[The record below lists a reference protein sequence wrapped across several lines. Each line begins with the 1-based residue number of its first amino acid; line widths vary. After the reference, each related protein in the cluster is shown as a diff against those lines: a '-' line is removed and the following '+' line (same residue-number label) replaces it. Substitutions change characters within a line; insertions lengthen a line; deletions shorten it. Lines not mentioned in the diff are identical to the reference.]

1 MNTRELVRAP
11 GGPLERSQRG
21 VALQALGESSSSLGT
36 EVVVRETASM
46 GAEVGLRVSMGA
58 DTKANTRELVRAPGG
73 PLERLQRGVALQAL
87 RNRSSSLGTEVV
99 VRETASMGAE
109 VGLRVSIMGADTKA
123 NT

>member
-1 MNTRELVRAP
+1 MGADTKANTRELVRAP

-58 DTKANTRELVRAPGG
+58 DTKLGSWFERRAAYLSDCSVVLPLRPSARAAPPWG
-73 PLERLQRGVALQAL
+73 PRSLYGTLRAWERRWG
-87 RNRSSSLGTEVV
+87 
-99 VRETASMGAE
+99 
-109 VGLRVSIMGADTKA
+109 
-123 NT
+123 